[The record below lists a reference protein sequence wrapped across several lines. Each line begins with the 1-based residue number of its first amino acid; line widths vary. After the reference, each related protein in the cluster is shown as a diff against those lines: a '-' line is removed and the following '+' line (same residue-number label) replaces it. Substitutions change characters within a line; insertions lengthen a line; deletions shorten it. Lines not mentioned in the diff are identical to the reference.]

1 MAEEVK
7 VHLTKEE
14 CQGIYDLI
22 DELTG
27 GNVTNCFGW
36 DGRDSIED
44 TQTRAIAKIFLG
56 CGEGIP
62 FLPGTVLNWED
73 LP

>member
-1 MAEEVK
+1 MVEKVK

-14 CQGIYDLI
+14 CQSIYDLI

-27 GNVTNCFGW
+27 GNVTNYFGW
-36 DGRDSIED
+36 DGSDSIED
-44 TQTRAIAKIFLG
+44 TRTRAIAKIFLG

-62 FLPGTVLNWED
+62 FLPEAIIKWKD

>member
-14 CQGIYDLI
+14 CRGIYDLI
-22 DELTG
+22 DELSG
-27 GNVTNCFGW
+27 GNAGNCFGW
-36 DGRDSIED
+36 NGSDSIED
-44 TQTRAIAKIFLG
+44 TQTRAIAKIFVG
-56 CGEGIP
+56 CNKDTP
-62 FLPGTVLNWED
+62 FLPEAIIKWKD